1 MIILEPGG
9 LLAWILVG
17 LLAGFIA
24 SALTGRRD
32 IGILASMA
40 LGLVGAVVGQLVLE
54 LFVEYE
60 RVRFI
65 GSVAVATVGALLV
78 LVVANLARR

>member
-1 MIILEPGG
+1 MIVLEPGG
-9 LLAWILVG
+9 LLAWVLVG

-32 IGILASMA
+32 IGILMSVV
-40 LGLVGAVVGQLVLE
+40 LGLIGAVVGQLVLE
-54 LFVEYE
+54 YFVAYE
-60 RVRFI
+60 RAGFI
-65 GSVAVATVGALLV
+65 GSVVVATVGALLV